1 MKQTKLTAQEMQD
14 KIFRKMS
21 ADQKI
26 KLGSQL
32 WRLAKDLVGN
42 KINYGTDRSQTTF
55 NKHRQDS

>member
-1 MKQTKLTAQEMQD
+1 MIQQKTTAQDIQD
-14 KIFRKMS
+14 NIFKKMT

-42 KINYGTDRSQTTF
+42 KIDYGTNRSKTTF
-55 NKHRQDS
+55 NKHR